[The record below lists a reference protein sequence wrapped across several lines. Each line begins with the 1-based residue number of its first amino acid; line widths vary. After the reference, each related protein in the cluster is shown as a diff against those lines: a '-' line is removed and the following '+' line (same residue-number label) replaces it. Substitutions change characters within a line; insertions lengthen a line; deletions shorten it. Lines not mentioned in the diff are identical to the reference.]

1 MCMFE
6 GVQSSWQAEEAAGE
20 MLHVVH
26 WAWQLGMF
34 TANKKKKEKKA
45 LISHICA
52 RIQDIQLFGGVRK
65 PSLKKNTGE
74 ETGKWGWTRIFKSL
88 KLY

>member
-26 WAWQLGMF
+26 WAWQLGIF
-34 TANKKKKEKKA
+34 TANKKKPRLVTFVQEYKTFNF
-45 LISHICA
+45 L
-52 RIQDIQLFGGVRK
+52 GGFEN
-65 PSLKKNTGE
+65 PL
-74 ETGKWGWTRIFKSL
+74 
-88 KLY
+88 